1 MKRLLSN
8 WEIKALAVLAA
19 IIFWFLV
26 VATENTFYSFPD
38 EVPVKAFNVPED
50 LVVSDELG
58 TVKLRLKIDN
68 RDTLSNLTVDD
79 FSAYIDLEE
88 TQVGEREVEVEV
100 SSKKSDINVV
110 KVEPSK
116 LTVKIAEKAEK
127 EVPLETEI
135 TGDAKEGY
143 LVREVITSVE
153 RVVIKGSEKTLE
165 NIDKASLMIELD
177 GEDEDFTRTFDVF
190 VLDEE
195 GEKLENVSV
204 DEPSI
209 ETEVKISAVSDQKI
223 AGVQPTIVGS
233 PQENIWI
240 KSINV
245 EPNYVVL
252 RGELSALEDIEFVKT
267 SDIDVS
273 GLSSNDSFT
282 VSVVGLP
289 EGVELEGS
297 NNLNVT
303 IEVDQYN
310 SVDDSKQRQTVKVP
324 VLIRKFKTSQKSI
337 KPDPFAVTL
346 VVEGD
351 DSDLSKVELELDI
364 SSYEGNEAQIE
375 LSESNFKLPDG
386 VNVVSITPS
395 KVNVT
400 WE

>member
-1 MKRLLSN
+1 MKKLLSN

-26 VATENTFYSFPD
+26 VATENTFYTFPD
-38 EVPVKAFNVPED
+38 EIPVKAFNVPED

-68 RDTLSNLTVDD
+68 RETLSNLTIDD

-88 TQVGEREVEVEV
+88 MQIGEREIEVEV

-127 EVPLETEI
+127 EVPLESEI
-135 TGDAKEGY
+135 IGDAKEGY
-143 LVREVITSVE
+143 LVREVVTSID
-153 RVVIKGSEKTLE
+153 RIVIKGAEKSLE
-165 NIDKASLMIELD
+165 NIDKALLMIELD
-177 GEDEDFTRTFDVF
+177 GEDDDFTRTFEVAI
-190 VLDEE
+190 LDDN

-209 ETEVKISAVSDQKI
+209 EAQVKISAIADQKV

-245 EPNYVVL
+245 EPNFVVL
-252 RGELSALEDIEFVKT
+252 KGDLGVLENIEFVKT

-273 GLSSNDSFT
+273 GISANDQFT
-282 VSVVGLP
+282 VQIIGLP
-289 EGVELEGS
+289 EGVEIEGS
-297 NNLNVT
+297 NNLTVS
-303 IEVDQYN
+303 IEVDQY
-310 SVDDSKQRQTVKVP
+310 DSIDSSMQRTTVKVP
-324 VLIRKFKTSQKSI
+324 ILIRKFKTSQKSI

-351 DSDLSKVELELDI
+351 DADLSKVELELDI
-364 SSYEGNEAQIE
+364 TGYEGDSALIE

-386 VNVVSITPS
+386 VNVVTITPS
-395 KVNVT
+395 KVNVS
-400 WE
+400 WK